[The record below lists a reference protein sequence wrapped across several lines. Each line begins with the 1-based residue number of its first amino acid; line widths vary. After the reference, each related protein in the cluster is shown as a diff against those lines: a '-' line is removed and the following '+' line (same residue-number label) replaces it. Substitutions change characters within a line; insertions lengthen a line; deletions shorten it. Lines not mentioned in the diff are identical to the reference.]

1 MIEQNFNESNFEEKV
16 EKNLKLLLEEPQK
29 FENIFTEL
37 FDQDFVSQL
46 NYIKNLKSGDLR
58 GLIITI
64 KDLFDVKG
72 YKTRGGSVFIDPIPS
87 NKDAECIALLRN
99 SGGLLFGH
107 TNMTEL
113 AYSGLGINPHYGT
126 PENPIYKGSVP
137 GGSTSGGAVSI
148 ATGIADITIGTDTGG
163 STRIPAAYTG
173 ITGFKPTQDS
183 ISRNGCLT
191 LSNTLDSVGVMAKN
205 IRLCR
210 LAFEV
215 MRKDKKILQDNNSSK
230 NITLTIP
237 KNFGFDDIQPD
248 IEKGFDLAKKKIID
262 AGINIEEVDLPILE
276 SYKKVPLWQFA
287 AVECQ
292 TEYYDSYLE
301 AADLIDP
308 NILKRMDRANE
319 VKAVE
324 YALLLKVRQQ
334 MITNYNE
341 NFGNHFLLMP
351 TVTIKPPLIKDC
363 DDIAFYDKA
372 NLISLKNTTLANFMN
387 GCSISIPFKNRDTT
401 LGIMINGSTNM
412 DQKLLDIG
420 TVIEEILNNN

>member
-72 YKTRGGSVFIDPIPS
+72 YRTRGGSVFIDPIPS

-205 IRLCR
+205 IRLCK

-248 IEKGFDLAKKKIID
+248 IEQGFDLAKKKIID

-276 SYKKVPLWQFA
+276 SYKKIPLWQFA

-301 AADLIDP
+301 APDLIDP

-412 DQKLLDIG
+412 DQNLLDIG
-420 TVIEEILNNN
+420 KVIEEILNNN

>member
-16 EKNLKLLLEEPQK
+16 EKNLKLLLEYPQK

-46 NYIKNLKSGDLR
+46 NYIKNLKNGDLR

-72 YKTRGGSVFIDPIPS
+72 YRTRGGSVFIDPTAS

-137 GGSTSGGAVSI
+137 GGSTSGGAVSV

-191 LSNTLDSVGVMAKN
+191 LSNTLDSVGIMAKN
-205 IRLCR
+205 IKLCR

-215 MRKDKKILQDNNSSK
+215 MRKDKKIFQDNNSSK

-248 IEKGFDLAKKKIID
+248 VEQGFDLAKKKIID

-276 SYKKVPLWQFA
+276 SYKKIPLWQFA

-301 AADLIDP
+301 TPDLIDP

-324 YALLLKVRQQ
+324 YALLLNIRQQ

-363 DDIAFYDKA
+363 NDTAFYDKA

-387 GCSISIPFKNRDTT
+387 GCSISIPFKNKDTT

-412 DQKLLDIG
+412 DQNLLDIG

>member
-16 EKNLKLLLEEPQK
+16 EKNMKLLLEEPQK

-72 YKTRGGSVFIDPIPS
+72 YRTRGGSVFIDPIPS
-87 NKDAECIALLRN
+87 NKDAECIALLRS

-205 IRLCR
+205 IRLCK

-276 SYKKVPLWQFA
+276 SYKKIPLWQFA

-301 AADLIDP
+301 APDLIDP

-412 DQKLLDIG
+412 DQNLLDIG
-420 TVIEEILNNN
+420 KVIEEILNNN

>member
-16 EKNLKLLLEEPQK
+16 EKNLKLLLEHPQK

-46 NYIKNLKSGDLR
+46 NYIKNLKNGDLR

-72 YKTRGGSVFIDPIPS
+72 YRTRGGSVFIDPTAS

-137 GGSTSGGAVSI
+137 GGSTSGGAVSV

-191 LSNTLDSVGVMAKN
+191 LSNTLDSVGIMAKN
-205 IRLCR
+205 IKLCR

-248 IEKGFDLAKKKIID
+248 VEQGFDLAKKKIID

-276 SYKKVPLWQFA
+276 SYKKIPLWQFA

-301 AADLIDP
+301 TPDLIDP

-324 YALLLKVRQQ
+324 YALLLNIRQQ

-363 DDIAFYDKA
+363 NDTAFYDKA

-412 DQKLLDIG
+412 DQNLLDIG
-420 TVIEEILNNN
+420 TVIEEILNKN

>member
-1 MIEQNFNESNFEEKV
+1 MIEQSFNESKFEEKV
-16 EKNLKLLLEEPQK
+16 EKNLKLLLEHPQK

-72 YKTRGGSVFIDPIPS
+72 YRTRGGSVFIDPTAS

-137 GGSTSGGAVSI
+137 GGSTSGGAVSV

-191 LSNTLDSVGVMAKN
+191 LSNTLDSVGIMAKN
-205 IRLCR
+205 IKLCR

-248 IEKGFDLAKKKIID
+248 VEEGFDLAKKKIID

-276 SYKKVPLWQFA
+276 SYKKIPLWQFA

-301 AADLIDP
+301 TPDLIDP

-324 YALLLKVRQQ
+324 YALLLNIRQQ

-363 DDIAFYDKA
+363 NDTAFYDKA
-372 NLISLKNTTLANFMN
+372 NIIALKNTTLANFMN

-412 DQKLLDIG
+412 DQNLLDIG
-420 TVIEEILNNN
+420 TVIEEILNKN

>member
-72 YKTRGGSVFIDPIPS
+72 YRTRGGSVFIDPIPS

-205 IRLCR
+205 IRLCK

-248 IEKGFDLAKKKIID
+248 IEQGFDLAKKKIID

-301 AADLIDP
+301 APDLIDP

-334 MITNYNE
+334 MISNYNE

-412 DQKLLDIG
+412 DQNLLDIG